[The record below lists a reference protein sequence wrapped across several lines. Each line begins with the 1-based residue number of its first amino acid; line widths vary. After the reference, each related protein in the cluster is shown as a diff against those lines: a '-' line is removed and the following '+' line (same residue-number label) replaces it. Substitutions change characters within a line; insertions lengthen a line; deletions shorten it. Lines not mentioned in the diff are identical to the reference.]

1 MFIKPFKTEAITV
14 HTSID
19 KKKNFRKNLGLFL
32 IILLEIRPIKTK
44 VLIK

>member
-1 MFIKPFKTEAITV
+1 MFIKPFKAEPITV
-14 HTSID
+14 QISID